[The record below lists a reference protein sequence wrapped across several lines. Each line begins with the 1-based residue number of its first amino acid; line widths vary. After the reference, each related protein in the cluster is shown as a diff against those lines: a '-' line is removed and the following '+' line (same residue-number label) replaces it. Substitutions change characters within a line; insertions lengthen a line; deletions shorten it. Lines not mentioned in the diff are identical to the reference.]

1 MDLKQFGGRWLR
13 RRVWLNV
20 LLGCLLVSQA
30 CANDAEQQLNEIQS
44 DLDRGRLSLPTGR
57 NAMEKIDLYRQRW
70 PADLRIVPFAYRW
83 SAGQLAAAEHAYL
96 YADYGR
102 LQQLLEQLWWLT
114 PEAPG
119 LEAFQSRVDQDPRVA
134 WPAVTDT
141 PEQTVKALAL
151 DAYQPLA
158 ARISNVD
165 PKAADRNVEILAT
178 QELDAE
184 RLQQR
189 DKTLEETLQ
198 PFCKALIEHQADV
211 RIETASR
218 DDYSWLTVRL
228 TLCARRFDPNFRVRH
243 HYVQQTG
250 TPRLQLYIPRP
261 QAGSIFADG
270 E

>member
-1 MDLKQFGGRWLR
+1 M
-13 RRVWLNV
+13 VCV
-20 LLGCLLVSQA
+20 LASPLYAG
-30 CANDAEQQLNEIQS
+30 DAGQQLDAIQA
-44 DLDRGRLSLPTGR
+44 DLDGGRLSLPVGR
-57 NAMEKIDLYRQRW
+57 NAMEKIDLFRQQW

-102 LQQLLEQLWWLT
+102 LQQLLDQLWWLT

-119 LEAFQSRVDQDPRVA
+119 LEALQNRVDQDSRVI
-134 WPAVTDT
+134 WPAATD
-141 PEQTVKALAL
+141 PAKQTVKALAL

-158 ARISNVD
+158 ARISSTD

-178 QELDAE
+178 HELDAA
-184 RLQQR
+184 RVMDR
-189 DKTLEETLQ
+189 DKTLEESLR

-211 RIETASR
+211 RVEAASR

-228 TLCARRFDPNFRVRH
+228 TLCARRLDPNFRMRH
-243 HYVQQTG
+243 HFVQQAG
-250 TPRLQLYIPRP
+250 TPRLQLYLPRP